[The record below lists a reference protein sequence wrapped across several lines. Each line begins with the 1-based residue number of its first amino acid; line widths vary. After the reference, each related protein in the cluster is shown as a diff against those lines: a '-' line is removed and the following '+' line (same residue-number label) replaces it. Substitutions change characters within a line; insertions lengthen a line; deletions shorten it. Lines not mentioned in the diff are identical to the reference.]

1 MCLKTNRISVQL
13 YLASRALIRPARCSN
28 FSTPLPY
35 RSRAWAGKSSA
46 SRFLSST
53 SPHSDSAE
61 GGPDE
66 LIVSLRAD
74 LKNSM
79 KIKDVTQRDVIKSLL
94 GDLQNSEHNKNR
106 QSHEK
111 VLNSAI
117 RKRQEAAKIAL
128 ESSPPRPE
136 LNQQNLQEVEILKK
150 YLSFFSS
157 SYHHTQNWDE
167 ETLLKTVHECAQQH
181 LGLSV
186 EDATLEERRNS
197 LGRLIKSVK
206 GKVDSAVDGKDVA
219 NAVRKV
225 LRLS

>member
-1 MCLKTNRISVQL
+1 
-13 YLASRALIRPARCSN
+13 
-28 FSTPLPY
+28 
-35 RSRAWAGKSSA
+35 
-46 SRFLSST
+46 
-53 SPHSDSAE
+53 
-61 GGPDE
+61 
-66 LIVSLRAD
+66 
-74 LKNSM
+74 M

-117 RKRQEAAKIAL
+117 RKRQEAAKMAL

-150 YLSFFSS
+150 YLSLFSAS
-157 SYHHTQNWDE
+157 HHHTPNLDE
-167 ETLLKTVHECAQQH
+167 ETLLKTVHECAQH

-186 EDATLEERRNS
+186 QDASLEERRNS

-206 GKVDSAVDGKDVA
+206 DKVDSAVDGKDVA
-219 NAVRKV
+219 NAVRKA